1 MKRKIVADSS
11 CDIWELNGVDF
22 AVAPITISTDN
33 KHYVDNQELDVHLMS
48 EELAKYKGVSHTACP
63 SVGSW
68 LDCYEGFDE
77 IFVITLTGAMSGT
90 YNSAMTAKGI
100 YEEENENVKV
110 HVFDSLSTGPEMRL
124 LIEKLKEMI
133 EEDLTFEEI
142 VEKGQD
148 YLNHTRLFFALKSL
162 HNFAM
167 NGRVSKTVASAIGV
181 LNISIFATAS
191 EKGTIQQISKCRGE
205 KKVVKSMI
213 EHLEDAGYHGGKV
226 RISHADNLKLAH
238 NVRDKILELYPN
250 ADIIV
255 YPMGGLCTY
264 YAEKGGLLVGC
275 ECGNLK

>member
-1 MKRKIVADSS
+1 MKRKIVTDSS

-22 AVAPITISTDN
+22 SVAPMTISTDN
-33 KHYVDNQELDVHLMS
+33 KHYVDNQELDVRLMS
-48 EELAKYKGVSHTACP
+48 EDLAKYKGVSHTACP

-68 LDCYEGFDE
+68 LDCYEGYDE
-77 IFVITLTGAMSGT
+77 VFVVTLTGAMSGT

-100 YEEENENVKV
+100 YEEENENVKI

-167 NGRVSKTVASAIGV
+167 NGRVSKAVASAIGV

-191 EKGTIQQISKCRGE
+191 EEGTIQQISKCRGE

-213 EHLEDAGYHGGKV
+213 EHLENAGYHGGKV

-238 NVRDKILELYPN
+238 NVRDKILELYPH

-255 YPMGGLCTY
+255 YPMCGLCTY
-264 YAEKGGLLVGC
+264 YAEIGGLLVGC
-275 ECGNLK
+275 EC

>member
-11 CDIWELNGVDF
+11 CDMWELNGVDF
-22 AVAPITISTDN
+22 AVAPMTISTDN

-48 EELAKYKGVSHTACP
+48 EDLAKYKGVSHTACP
-63 SVGSW
+63 SAGSW
-68 LDCYEGFDE
+68 LDCYEGYDE
-77 IFVITLTGAMSGT
+77 VFVVTLTGAMSGT

-264 YAEKGGLLVGC
+264 YAEIGGLLVGC
-275 ECGNLK
+275 EC

>member
-11 CDIWELNGVDF
+11 CDMWELNGVDF

-68 LDCYEGFDE
+68 LDCYEGYDE
-77 IFVITLTGAMSGT
+77 VFVVTLTGAMSGT

-133 EEDLTFEEI
+133 EEDLPFEEI

-148 YLNHTRLFFALKSL
+148 YLNHSRLFFALKSL

-167 NGRVSKTVASAIGV
+167 NGRVSKAVASAIGV

-191 EKGTIQQISKCRGE
+191 EEGTIQQISKCRGE

-213 EHLEDAGYHGGKV
+213 EHLENAGYHGGKV

-238 NVRDKILELYPN
+238 SVRDKILELYPH

-275 ECGNLK
+275 EC

>member
-11 CDIWELNGVDF
+11 CDMWELNGVDF
-22 AVAPITISTDN
+22 AVAPMTISTDN
-33 KHYVDNQELDVHLMS
+33 KHYVDNQKLDVRLMS
-48 EELAKYKGVSHTACP
+48 EDLAKYKGISHTACP

-68 LDCYEGFDE
+68 LDCYEGYDE
-77 IFVITLTGAMSGT
+77 VFVVTLTGSMSGT

-133 EEDLTFEEI
+133 EEDLPFEEI

-167 NGRVSKTVASAIGV
+167 NGRVSKAIASAIGV

-191 EKGTIQQISKCRGE
+191 EEGTIQQISKCRGE

-213 EHLEDAGYHGGKV
+213 EHLENAGYHGGKV

-238 NVRDKILELYPN
+238 NVRDKILELYPH

-264 YAEKGGLLVGC
+264 YAEIGGLLVGC
-275 ECGNLK
+275 EC

>member
-1 MKRKIVADSS
+1 MNRKIVADSS
-11 CDIWELNGVDF
+11 CDMWELNGVDF

-68 LDCYEGFDE
+68 LDCYEGYDE
-77 IFVITLTGAMSGT
+77 VFVVTLTGAMSGT

-133 EEDLTFEEI
+133 EEDLPFEEI

-148 YLNHTRLFFALKSL
+148 YLNHSRLFFALKSL

-167 NGRVSKTVASAIGV
+167 NGRVSKAVASAIGV

-191 EKGTIQQISKCRGE
+191 EEGTIQQISKCRGE

-213 EHLEDAGYHGGKV
+213 EHLENAGYHGGKV

-238 NVRDKILELYPN
+238 NVRDKILELYPH

-275 ECGNLK
+275 EC

>member
-68 LDCYEGFDE
+68 LDCYEGYDE
-77 IFVITLTGAMSGT
+77 VFVVTLTGAMSGT

-133 EEDLTFEEI
+133 EEDLPFEEI

-148 YLNHTRLFFALKSL
+148 YLNHSRLFFALKSL

-167 NGRVSKTVASAIGV
+167 NGRVSKAVASAIGV

-191 EKGTIQQISKCRGE
+191 EEGTIQQISKCRGE

-264 YAEKGGLLVGC
+264 YAEIGGLLVGC
-275 ECGNLK
+275 EC

>member
-1 MKRKIVADSS
+1 MKRKIVTDSS

-22 AVAPITISTDN
+22 AVAPMTISTDN
-33 KHYVDNQELDVHLMS
+33 KHYVDNQELDVRLMS
-48 EELAKYKGVSHTACP
+48 EDLAKYKGVSHTACP

-68 LDCYEGFDE
+68 LDCYEGSDE
-77 IFVITLTGAMSGT
+77 VFVVTLTGAMSGT

-100 YEEENENVKV
+100 YEEENENVKI

-167 NGRVSKTVASAIGV
+167 NGRVSKAVASAIGV

-191 EKGTIQQISKCRGE
+191 EEGTIQQISKCRGE

-213 EHLEDAGYHGGKV
+213 EHLENAGYHGGKV

-238 NVRDKILELYPN
+238 NVRDNILELYPH

-264 YAEKGGLLVGC
+264 YAEIGGLLVGC
-275 ECGNLK
+275 EC

>member
-11 CDIWELNGVDF
+11 CDMWELNGVDF

-48 EELAKYKGVSHTACP
+48 EDLAKYKGVSHTACP
-63 SVGSW
+63 SVGAW
-68 LDCYEGFDE
+68 LDCYEGYDE
-77 IFVITLTGAMSGT
+77 VFVITLTGAMSGT

-100 YEEENENVKV
+100 YEEENDNVKV

-133 EEDLTFEEI
+133 EEDLPFEEI

-148 YLNHTRLFFALKSL
+148 YLNHSRLFFALKSL

-191 EKGTIQQISKCRGE
+191 EEGTIQQISKCRGE

-213 EHLEDAGYHGGKV
+213 EHLENAGYHGGKV

-264 YAEKGGLLVGC
+264 YAEIGGLLVGC
-275 ECGNLK
+275 EC

>member
-11 CDIWELNGVDF
+11 CDMWELNGVDF
-22 AVAPITISTDN
+22 AVAPMTISTDN

-48 EELAKYKGVSHTACP
+48 EDLAKYKGVSHTACP

-68 LDCYEGFDE
+68 LDCYEGYNE
-77 IFVITLTGAMSGT
+77 VFVVTLTGAMSGT

-124 LIEKLKEMI
+124 LIEKLKEVI

-148 YLNHTRLFFALKSL
+148 YLKHTRLFFALKSL

-167 NGRVSKTVASAIGV
+167 NGRVNKAVASAIGV

-191 EKGTIQQISKCRGE
+191 EEGTIQQISKCRGE

-213 EHLEDAGYHGGKV
+213 EHLENAGYHGGKV

-238 NVRDKILELYPN
+238 SVRDKILELYPH

-264 YAEKGGLLVGC
+264 YAEIGGLLVGC
-275 ECGNLK
+275 EC

>member
-11 CDIWELNGVDF
+11 CDMWELNDVDF
-22 AVAPITISTDN
+22 AVAPLTISTDN
-33 KHYVDNQELDVHLMS
+33 KHYVDNQELDVRLMS
-48 EELAKYKGVSHTACP
+48 EDLAKYKGVSHTACP

-68 LDCYEGFDE
+68 LDCYEGYDE
-77 IFVITLTGAMSGT
+77 VFVVTLTGAMSGT
-90 YNSAMTAKGI
+90 YNSAMAAKGI
-100 YEEENENVKV
+100 YEEENDNVKV

-167 NGRVSKTVASAIGV
+167 NGRVSKAVASAIGV

-191 EKGTIQQISKCRGE
+191 EEGTIQQISKCRGE
-205 KKVVKSMI
+205 KKVVRSMI
-213 EHLEDAGYHGGKV
+213 EHLENAGYHGGKV
-226 RISHADNLKLAH
+226 RISHANNLKLAH
-238 NVRDKILELYPN
+238 NVRDKILELYPH

-264 YAEKGGLLVGC
+264 YAEIGGLLVGC
-275 ECGNLK
+275 EC

>member
-11 CDIWELNGVDF
+11 CDMWELNGVDF
-22 AVAPITISTDN
+22 AVAPMTISTDN

-48 EELAKYKGVSHTACP
+48 EDLAKYKGVSHTACP

-68 LDCYEGFDE
+68 LDCYEGYDE
-77 IFVITLTGAMSGT
+77 VFVVTLTGAMSGT

-142 VEKGQD
+142 VEKGQN

-167 NGRVSKTVASAIGV
+167 NGRVNKAVASAIGV

-191 EKGTIQQISKCRGE
+191 EEGTIQQISKCRGE

-213 EHLEDAGYHGGKV
+213 EHLENAGYHGGKV

-238 NVRDKILELYPN
+238 SVRDKILELYPH

-264 YAEKGGLLVGC
+264 YAEIGGLLVGC
-275 ECGNLK
+275 EC

>member
-11 CDIWELNGVDF
+11 CDMWELNGVDF
-22 AVAPITISTDN
+22 AVAPMTISTDN

-48 EELAKYKGVSHTACP
+48 EDLAKYKGVSHTACP
-63 SVGSW
+63 SAGSW
-68 LDCYEGFDE
+68 LDCYEGYDE
-77 IFVITLTGAMSGT
+77 VFVVTLTGSMSGT

-167 NGRVSKTVASAIGV
+167 NGRVSKAVASAIGV

-191 EKGTIQQISKCRGE
+191 EEGTIQQISKCRGE
-205 KKVVKSMI
+205 KKVVRSMI
-213 EHLEDAGYHGGKV
+213 EHLENAGYHGGKV

-238 NVRDKILELYPN
+238 NVRDKILELYPH

-264 YAEKGGLLVGC
+264 YAEIGGLLVGC
-275 ECGNLK
+275 EC

>member
-133 EEDLTFEEI
+133 EEDLPFEEI

-264 YAEKGGLLVGC
+264 YAEIGGLLVGC
-275 ECGNLK
+275 EC

>member
-22 AVAPITISTDN
+22 AVAPMTISTDN
-33 KHYVDNQELDVHLMS
+33 KHYVDNQELDVRLMS
-48 EELAKYKGVSHTACP
+48 EDLAKYKGVSHTACP

-68 LDCYEGFDE
+68 LDCYKGFDE

-133 EEDLTFEEI
+133 EEDLPFEEI

-191 EKGTIQQISKCRGE
+191 EEGTIQQISKCRGE

-213 EHLEDAGYHGGKV
+213 EHLENAGYHGGKV

-238 NVRDKILELYPN
+238 SVRDKILELYPH

-264 YAEKGGLLVGC
+264 YAEIGGLLVGC
-275 ECGNLK
+275 EC

>member
-11 CDIWELNGVDF
+11 CDMWELNGVDF
-22 AVAPITISTDN
+22 AVAPMTISTDN

-68 LDCYEGFDE
+68 LDCYEGYDE
-77 IFVITLTGAMSGT
+77 VFVVTLTGAMSGT

-133 EEDLTFEEI
+133 DEDLPFEEI

-167 NGRVSKTVASAIGV
+167 NGRVSKAVASAIGV

-191 EKGTIQQISKCRGE
+191 EEGTIQQISKCRGE

-264 YAEKGGLLVGC
+264 YAEIGGLLVGC
-275 ECGNLK
+275 EC

>member
-11 CDIWELNGVDF
+11 CDMWELNGVDF
-22 AVAPITISTDN
+22 AVAPMTISTDN

-68 LDCYEGFDE
+68 LDCYEGYDKV
-77 IFVITLTGAMSGT
+77 FVVTLTGAMSGT

-133 EEDLTFEEI
+133 EEDLPFEEI

-148 YLNHTRLFFALKSL
+148 YLNHSRLFFALKSL

-191 EKGTIQQISKCRGE
+191 EEGTIQQISKCRGE

-213 EHLEDAGYHGGKV
+213 EHLENAGYHGGKV

-238 NVRDKILELYPN
+238 SVRDKILELYPH

-275 ECGNLK
+275 EC

>member
-11 CDIWELNGVDF
+11 CDMWELNGVDF
-22 AVAPITISTDN
+22 AVAPMTISTDN
-33 KHYVDNQELDVHLMS
+33 KHYVDNQKLDVRLMS
-48 EELAKYKGVSHTACP
+48 EDLAKYKGISHTACP

-68 LDCYEGFDE
+68 LDCYEGYDAG
-77 IFVITLTGAMSGT
+77 FVVTLTGSMSGT

-133 EEDLTFEEI
+133 EEDLPFEEI

-167 NGRVSKTVASAIGV
+167 NGRVSKAVASAIGV

-191 EKGTIQQISKCRGE
+191 EEGTIQQISKCRGE

-213 EHLEDAGYHGGKV
+213 EHLENAGYHGGKV

-238 NVRDKILELYPN
+238 NVRDKILELYPH

-264 YAEKGGLLVGC
+264 YAEIGGLLVGC
-275 ECGNLK
+275 EC

>member
-11 CDIWELNGVDF
+11 CDMWELNGVDF
-22 AVAPITISTDN
+22 AVAPMTISTDN

-77 IFVITLTGAMSGT
+77 VFVITLTGAMSGT

-124 LIEKLKEMI
+124 LIEKVKEMI
-133 EEDLTFEEI
+133 DEDLPFEEI

-167 NGRVSKTVASAIGV
+167 NGRVSKAVASAIGV

-191 EKGTIQQISKCRGE
+191 EEGTIQQISKCRGE

-213 EHLEDAGYHGGKV
+213 EHLENAGYHGGKV

-264 YAEKGGLLVGC
+264 YAEIGGLLVGC
-275 ECGNLK
+275 EC

>member
-11 CDIWELNGVDF
+11 CDMWELNGVDF
-22 AVAPITISTDN
+22 AVAPMTISTDN
-33 KHYVDNQELDVHLMS
+33 KHYVDNQGLDVHLMS
-48 EELAKYKGVSHTACP
+48 EDLAKYKGVSHTACP

-68 LDCYEGFDE
+68 LDCYEGYDE
-77 IFVITLTGAMSGT
+77 VFVVTLTGAMSGT

-148 YLNHTRLFFALKSL
+148 YLKHTRLFFALKSL

-167 NGRVSKTVASAIGV
+167 NGRVNKAVASAIGV

-191 EKGTIQQISKCRGE
+191 EEGTIQQISKCRGE

-213 EHLEDAGYHGGKV
+213 EHLENAGYHGGKV

-238 NVRDKILELYPN
+238 SVRDKILELYPH

-264 YAEKGGLLVGC
+264 YAEIGGLLVGC
-275 ECGNLK
+275 EC

>member
-11 CDIWELNGVDF
+11 CDMWELNGVDF
-22 AVAPITISTDN
+22 AVAPMTISTDN

-68 LDCYEGFDE
+68 LDCYEGYDE
-77 IFVITLTGAMSGT
+77 VFVVTLTGAMSGT

-133 EEDLTFEEI
+133 EEDLPFEEI

-167 NGRVSKTVASAIGV
+167 NGRVSKAVASAIGV

-191 EKGTIQQISKCRGE
+191 EEGTIQQISKCRGE

-213 EHLEDAGYHGGKV
+213 EHLENAGYHGGKV

-238 NVRDKILELYPN
+238 SVRDKILELYPH

-264 YAEKGGLLVGC
+264 YAEIGGLLVGC
-275 ECGNLK
+275 EC

>member
-11 CDIWELNGVDF
+11 CDMWELNGVDF
-22 AVAPITISTDN
+22 AVAPMTISTDN

-77 IFVITLTGAMSGT
+77 VFVITLTGAMSGT

-133 EEDLTFEEI
+133 DEDLPFEEI

-162 HNFAM
+162 HNFTM
-167 NGRVSKTVASAIGV
+167 NGRVSKAVASAIGV

-191 EKGTIQQISKCRGE
+191 EEGTIQQISKCRGE

-213 EHLEDAGYHGGKV
+213 EHLENAGYHGGKV

-238 NVRDKILELYPN
+238 NVKDKILELYPN

-264 YAEKGGLLVGC
+264 YAEIGGLLVGC
-275 ECGNLK
+275 EC

>member
-22 AVAPITISTDN
+22 AVAPMTISTDN

-133 EEDLTFEEI
+133 DEDLPFEEI

-148 YLNHTRLFFALKSL
+148 YLNHSRLFFALKSL

-191 EKGTIQQISKCRGE
+191 EEGTIQQISKCRGE

-213 EHLEDAGYHGGKV
+213 EHLENAGYHGGKV

-264 YAEKGGLLVGC
+264 YAEIGGLLVGC
-275 ECGNLK
+275 EC

>member
-11 CDIWELNGVDF
+11 CDMWELNGVDF
-22 AVAPITISTDN
+22 AVAPMTISTDN

-133 EEDLTFEEI
+133 DEDLPFEEI

-264 YAEKGGLLVGC
+264 YAEIGGLLVGC
-275 ECGNLK
+275 EC

>member
-11 CDIWELNGVDF
+11 CDMWELNGVDF
-22 AVAPITISTDN
+22 AVAPMTISTDN

-77 IFVITLTGAMSGT
+77 VFVITLTGAMSGT

-133 EEDLTFEEI
+133 EEDLPFEEI

-148 YLNHTRLFFALKSL
+148 YLNHSRLFFALKSL

-191 EKGTIQQISKCRGE
+191 EEGTIQQISKCRGE

-213 EHLEDAGYHGGKV
+213 EHLENAGYHGGKV

-238 NVRDKILELYPN
+238 SVRDKILELYPH

-264 YAEKGGLLVGC
+264 YAEIGGLLVGC
-275 ECGNLK
+275 EC

>member
-1 MKRKIVADSS
+1 MKRKIVTDSS

-22 AVAPITISTDN
+22 AVAPMTISTDN
-33 KHYVDNQELDVHLMS
+33 KHYVDNQELDVRLMS
-48 EELAKYKGVSHTACP
+48 EDLAKYKGVSHTACP

-68 LDCYEGFDE
+68 LDCYEGSDE
-77 IFVITLTGAMSGT
+77 VFVVTLTGAMSGT

-100 YEEENENVKV
+100 YEEENENVKI

-167 NGRVSKTVASAIGV
+167 NGRVSKAVASAIGV

-191 EKGTIQQISKCRGE
+191 EDGTIQQISKCRGE

-213 EHLEDAGYHGGKV
+213 EHLENAGYHGGKV

-238 NVRDKILELYPN
+238 NVRDKILELYPH

-264 YAEKGGLLVGC
+264 YAEIGGLLVGC
-275 ECGNLK
+275 EC

>member
-77 IFVITLTGAMSGT
+77 IFVITLTSAMSGT

-275 ECGNLK
+275 EC

>member
-191 EKGTIQQISKCRGE
+191 EKGTIHQISKCRGE

-275 ECGNLK
+275 EC

>member
-11 CDIWELNGVDF
+11 CDMWELNGVDF
-22 AVAPITISTDN
+22 AVAPMTISTDN

-68 LDCYEGFDE
+68 LDCYEGYDE
-77 IFVITLTGAMSGT
+77 VFVVTLTGAMSGT

-264 YAEKGGLLVGC
+264 YAEIGGLLVGC
-275 ECGNLK
+275 EC

>member
-11 CDIWELNGVDF
+11 CDMWELNGVDF
-22 AVAPITISTDN
+22 AVAPMTISTDN

-68 LDCYEGFDE
+68 LDCYEGYDE
-77 IFVITLTGAMSGT
+77 VFVVTLTGAMSGT

-133 EEDLTFEEI
+133 DEDLPFEEI

-167 NGRVSKTVASAIGV
+167 NGRVSKAVASAIGV

-191 EKGTIQQISKCRGE
+191 EEGTIQQISKCRGE

-213 EHLEDAGYHGGKV
+213 EHLENAGYHGGKV

-238 NVRDKILELYPN
+238 SVRDKILELYPH

-264 YAEKGGLLVGC
+264 YAEIGGLLVGC
-275 ECGNLK
+275 EC

>member
-11 CDIWELNGVDF
+11 CDMWELNGVDF

-68 LDCYEGFDE
+68 LDCYEGYDE
-77 IFVITLTGAMSGT
+77 VFVVTLTGAMSGT

-133 EEDLTFEEI
+133 DEDLPFEEI

-167 NGRVSKTVASAIGV
+167 NGRVSKAVASAIGV

-191 EKGTIQQISKCRGE
+191 EEGTIQQISKCRGE

-213 EHLEDAGYHGGKV
+213 EHLENAGYHGGKV

-238 NVRDKILELYPN
+238 SVRDKILELYPN

-264 YAEKGGLLVGC
+264 YAEIGGLLVGC
-275 ECGNLK
+275 EC

>member
-1 MKRKIVADSS
+1 MKRKIVTDSS

-22 AVAPITISTDN
+22 AVAPMTISTDN
-33 KHYVDNQELDVHLMS
+33 KLYVDNQELDVRLMS
-48 EELAKYKGVSHTACP
+48 EDLAKYKGVSHTACP

-68 LDCYEGFDE
+68 LDCYEGYDE
-77 IFVITLTGAMSGT
+77 VFVVTLTGAMSGT

-100 YEEENENVKV
+100 YEEENENVKI

-167 NGRVSKTVASAIGV
+167 NGRVSKAVASAIGV

-191 EKGTIQQISKCRGE
+191 EEGTIQQISKCRGE

-213 EHLEDAGYHGGKV
+213 EHLENAGYHGGKV

-238 NVRDKILELYPN
+238 NVRDKILELYPH

-264 YAEKGGLLVGC
+264 YAEIGGLLVGC
-275 ECGNLK
+275 EC

>member
-11 CDIWELNGVDF
+11 CDMWELNDVDF
-22 AVAPITISTDN
+22 AVAPLTISTDN

-48 EELAKYKGVSHTACP
+48 EDLAKYKGVSHTACP
-63 SVGSW
+63 SAGSW
-68 LDCYEGFDE
+68 LDCYEGYDE
-77 IFVITLTGAMSGT
+77 VFVVTLTGAMSGT

-133 EEDLTFEEI
+133 EEDLPFEEI

-148 YLNHTRLFFALKSL
+148 YLKHTRLFFALKSL

-167 NGRVSKTVASAIGV
+167 NGRVSKAVASAIGV

-191 EKGTIQQISKCRGE
+191 EEGTIQQISKCRGE
-205 KKVVKSMI
+205 KKVVRSMI
-213 EHLEDAGYHGGKV
+213 EHLENAGYHGGKV
-226 RISHADNLKLAH
+226 RISHANNLKLAH
-238 NVRDKILELYPN
+238 NVRDKILELYPH

-264 YAEKGGLLVGC
+264 YAEIGGLLVGC
-275 ECGNLK
+275 EC

>member
-11 CDIWELNGVDF
+11 CDMWELNGVDF
-22 AVAPITISTDN
+22 AVAPMTISTDN
-33 KHYVDNQELDVHLMS
+33 KHYVDNQKLDVRLMS
-48 EELAKYKGVSHTACP
+48 EDLAKYKGISHTACP

-68 LDCYEGFDE
+68 LDCYEGYDE
-77 IFVITLTGAMSGT
+77 VFVVTLTGAMSGT

-133 EEDLTFEEI
+133 EENLPFEEI

-167 NGRVSKTVASAIGV
+167 NGRVSKAVASAIGV

-191 EKGTIQQISKCRGE
+191 EEGTIQQISKCRGE

-213 EHLEDAGYHGGKV
+213 EHLENAGYHGGKV

-238 NVRDKILELYPN
+238 NVRDKILELYPH

-264 YAEKGGLLVGC
+264 YAEIGGLLVGC
-275 ECGNLK
+275 EC

>member
-11 CDIWELNGVDF
+11 CDMWELNGVDF
-22 AVAPITISTDN
+22 AVAPMTISTDN
-33 KHYVDNQELDVHLMS
+33 KHYVDNRELDVHLMS

-68 LDCYEGFDE
+68 LDCYEGYDE
-77 IFVITLTGAMSGT
+77 VFVVTLTGAMSGT

-133 EEDLTFEEI
+133 EEDLPFEEI

-148 YLNHTRLFFALKSL
+148 YLNHSRLFFALKSL

-167 NGRVSKTVASAIGV
+167 NGRVSKAVASAIGV

-191 EKGTIQQISKCRGE
+191 EEGTIQQISKCRGE

-213 EHLEDAGYHGGKV
+213 EHLENAGYHGGKV

-238 NVRDKILELYPN
+238 SVRDKILELYPH

-264 YAEKGGLLVGC
+264 YAEIGGLLVGC
-275 ECGNLK
+275 EC

>member
-11 CDIWELNGVDF
+11 CDMWELNGVDF
-22 AVAPITISTDN
+22 AVAPMTISTDN

-48 EELAKYKGVSHTACP
+48 EDLAKYKGVSHTACP
-63 SVGSW
+63 SAGSW
-68 LDCYEGFDE
+68 LDCYEGYDE
-77 IFVITLTGAMSGT
+77 VFVVTLTGTMSGT

-167 NGRVSKTVASAIGV
+167 NGRVSKAVASAIGV

-191 EKGTIQQISKCRGE
+191 EEGTIQQISKCRGE
-205 KKVVKSMI
+205 KKVVRSMI
-213 EHLEDAGYHGGKV
+213 EHLENAGYHGGKV

-238 NVRDKILELYPN
+238 NVRDKILELYPH

-264 YAEKGGLLVGC
+264 YAEIGGLLVGC
-275 ECGNLK
+275 EC

>member
-11 CDIWELNGVDF
+11 CDMWELNGVDF
-22 AVAPITISTDN
+22 AVAPMTISTDN

-48 EELAKYKGVSHTACP
+48 EDLAKYKGVSHTACP
-63 SVGSW
+63 SAGSW
-68 LDCYEGFDE
+68 LDCYEGYDE
-77 IFVITLTGAMSGT
+77 VFVVTLTGAMSGT
-90 YNSAMTAKGI
+90 YNSAMAAKGI
-100 YEEENENVKV
+100 YEEENDNVKV

-133 EEDLTFEEI
+133 EEDLPFEEI

-167 NGRVSKTVASAIGV
+167 NGRVSKAVASAIGV

-191 EKGTIQQISKCRGE
+191 EEGTIQQISKCRGE
-205 KKVVKSMI
+205 KKVVRSMI
-213 EHLEDAGYHGGKV
+213 EHLENAGYHGGKV

-238 NVRDKILELYPN
+238 NVRDKILELYPH

-264 YAEKGGLLVGC
+264 YAEIGGLLVGC
-275 ECGNLK
+275 EC

>member
-1 MKRKIVADSS
+1 MKRKIVTDSS

-22 AVAPITISTDN
+22 AVAPMTISTDN
-33 KHYVDNQELDVHLMS
+33 KHYVDNQELDVRLMS
-48 EELAKYKGVSHTACP
+48 EDLAKYKGVSHTACP

-68 LDCYEGFDE
+68 LDCYEGYDE
-77 IFVITLTGAMSGT
+77 VFVVTLTGAMSCT

-100 YEEENENVKV
+100 YEEENENVKI

-167 NGRVSKTVASAIGV
+167 NGRVSKAVASAIGV

-191 EKGTIQQISKCRGE
+191 EEGTIQQISKCRGE

-213 EHLEDAGYHGGKV
+213 EHLENAGYHGGKV

-238 NVRDKILELYPN
+238 NVRDKILELYPH

-264 YAEKGGLLVGC
+264 YAEIGGLLVGC
-275 ECGNLK
+275 EC

>member
-11 CDIWELNGVDF
+11 CDMWELNGVDF
-22 AVAPITISTDN
+22 AVAPMTISTDN

-48 EELAKYKGVSHTACP
+48 EDLAKYKGVSHTACP
-63 SVGSW
+63 SAGSW
-68 LDCYEGFDE
+68 LDCYEGYDE
-77 IFVITLTGAMSGT
+77 VFVVTLTGAMSGT

-133 EEDLTFEEI
+133 EEDLPFEEI

-148 YLNHTRLFFALKSL
+148 YLNHSRLFFALKSL

-167 NGRVSKTVASAIGV
+167 NGRVSKAVASAIGV

-191 EKGTIQQISKCRGE
+191 EEGTIQQISKCRGE

-213 EHLEDAGYHGGKV
+213 EHLENAGYHGGKV

-264 YAEKGGLLVGC
+264 YAEIGGLLVGC
-275 ECGNLK
+275 EC

>member
-11 CDIWELNGVDF
+11 CDMWELNGVDF
-22 AVAPITISTDN
+22 AVAPMTISTDN

-68 LDCYEGFDE
+68 LDCYEGYDE
-77 IFVITLTGAMSGT
+77 VFVVTLTGAMSGT
-90 YNSAMTAKGI
+90 YNSAMTAKSI

-133 EEDLTFEEI
+133 EEDLPFEEI

-148 YLNHTRLFFALKSL
+148 YLNHSRLFFALKSL

-191 EKGTIQQISKCRGE
+191 EEGTIQQISKCRGE

-213 EHLEDAGYHGGKV
+213 EHLENAGYHGGKV

-238 NVRDKILELYPN
+238 SVRDKILELYPH

-275 ECGNLK
+275 EC